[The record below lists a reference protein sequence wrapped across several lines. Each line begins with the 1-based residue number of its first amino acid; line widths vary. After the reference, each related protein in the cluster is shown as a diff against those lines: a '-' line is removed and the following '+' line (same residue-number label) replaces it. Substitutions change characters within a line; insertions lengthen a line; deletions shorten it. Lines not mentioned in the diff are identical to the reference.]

1 MNFEWNKV
9 NKVDL
14 VDDLVKVATFNVVA
28 HVLMNVRYGEPLFNE
43 RFVYFTLF
51 VLTGFAVH
59 HIFLRRRAQA
69 LGASL

>member
-1 MNFEWNKV
+1 MNFDLSKV
-9 NKVDL
+9 NKLDL
-14 VDDLVKVATFNVVA
+14 EDDLVKVETFNVVA